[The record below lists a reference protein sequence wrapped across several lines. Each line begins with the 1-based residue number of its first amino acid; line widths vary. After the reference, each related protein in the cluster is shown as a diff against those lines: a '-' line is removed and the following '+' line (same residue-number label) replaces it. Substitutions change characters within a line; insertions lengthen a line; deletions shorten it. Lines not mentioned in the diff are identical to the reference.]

1 MGWERQKPF
10 TTEQPTP
17 PSSVSWLLSAVLAVI
32 ASVLLFILHA
42 SSSLSV
48 LSSINIWLFSLIP
61 LLLWILV
68 FSLRGY
74 LYGRELE
81 RFQFLQHE
89 ARHAQQQWTAWAE
102 RYLAVSA
109 SCLLLPDHISAA
121 LLQQNARGLTQQQ
134 GLVRRIDY
142 FTEDKRLP
150 VTAIHGLLNGVENAL
165 LALPR
170 ELLLQVTLLTDE
182 PEAIRQDLYALFS
195 DCWKERFPEHS
206 ALSSLSIT
214 DHLSFYTLDERLKQ
228 PESTLQ
234 LVLVTQLQGGKRY
247 SDGLAALLFTSDDVA
262 QKYALPHPVRLLR
275 PMPLGVVG
283 NLAEELTLFLTT
295 QTQARQTVS
304 ILGDQQKWMASSA
317 TLIQTGNT
325 LGTVWQAEDIKTIET
340 YCGIQGP
347 FSPWLTLALGAD
359 LVSVGK
365 QSWLG
370 LSTTGAENFVYTIT
384 SGSEDERVK

>member
-17 PSSVSWLLSAVLAVI
+17 PSSASWLLGAVLAVI

-42 SSSLSV
+42 SGSLSV
-48 LSSINIWLFSLIP
+48 LNSINIWLLALTP
-61 LLLWILV
+61 LVFWILV

-81 RFQFLQHE
+81 HFQFLQHE

-142 FTEDKRLP
+142 LTEDKRLP
-150 VTAIHGLLNGVENAL
+150 VTAIRGLLNGIENAL

-170 ELLLQVTLLTDE
+170 ELSLQVTLLTDE
-182 PEAIRQDLYALFS
+182 PEATRQDLFSLFAG
-195 DCWKERFPEHS
+195 CWQEKFPEHS
-206 ALSSLSIT
+206 APSSLNIT
-214 DHLSFYTLDERLKQ
+214 DHLSFHTLDERLKQ

-234 LVLVTQLQGGKRY
+234 LVLVTQLQGGKDY

-262 QKYALPHPVRLLR
+262 QKYAIPHSVRLLR
-275 PMPLGVVG
+275 PMALDVS
-283 NLAEELTLFLTT
+283 NLADELTLFLTT

-304 ILGDQQKWMASSA
+304 IVGDHQKWTASSA
-317 TLIQTGNT
+317 TLIQIGNA
-325 LGTVWQAEDIKTIET
+325 LGTVWRAEDIQTIET

-347 FSPWLTLALGAD
+347 FS
-359 LVSVGK
+359 
-365 QSWLG
+365 
-370 LSTTGAENFVYTIT
+370 
-384 SGSEDERVK
+384 